1 MSEVTLIQAPT
12 VGAIVGGGYELVRFL
27 GAGGMGAVYEAVSE
41 DGRRVAV
48 KLLLDQAA
56 SAPNP
61 IVMKRFEREIS
72 LTATLDDPHVV
83 PTLDAGI
90 DEALG
95 LPFMVMP
102 LLVGMDLMQLVE
114 KIGPVH
120 PTVAARILRQACRA
134 LAYAHEQ
141 GVIHRD
147 VKPANLFLD
156 HARDGSVRVRVLDFG
171 IAKWL
176 ESGSELT
183 QTGAML
189 GTPHYMAPEQVLD
202 AKSADE
208 QTDVWGLGISLYEAL
223 SDEIPFREVSSFA
236 KLCVAITTQDTA
248 PTLQQAARWIDPKLA
263 AIVHGAL
270 LREREDRC
278 PDVASWAA
286 ALEPFTG
293 GSDELNARMLE
304 PLTPAVRELEA
315 EVAAIPRRWEDLS
328 LDGDPHALEPRE
340 GDADPLLGKRV
351 GDYELLRC
359 LGHGGMGAV
368 YEARDDRDRRVAIKV
383 IRPEI
388 AGTSASARKRF
399 AREARL
405 VQQIDDD
412 HVVRI
417 HEVAADASHALP
429 YIVMDLLQG
438 ADLAVTVRQL
448 GPLPPAVVARLFIQA
463 CEGLGAAHELGFIHR
478 DVKPANLFL
487 DRVPNGEVVLKV
499 CDFGIAKEILEEGG
513 ATEHLTRTGGMLGS
527 PMYMSPEQA
536 TDAKTIDHR
545 TDVWS
550 LGASLYH
557 ALCGAPP
564 WDGEQSV
571 GKLVLAVCTKPV
583 PDVQERA
590 PWVDGE
596 LASIVREA
604 MRKDP
609 RKRIA
614 TMVDF
619 AERLRRY
626 AGDDS
631 RVRRDELRR
640 LGRATLSR
648 QPPRAVVPVSAT
660 SYGSGVASTIEGL
673 PVPRARWKRW
683 GGIAAAG
690 IAVTGAVA
698 LWVAQGSEGAASEPG
713 SDTRAEAS
721 ASATASAESAPVPIR
736 AVVRIE
742 PAHAEVEID
751 GEPRDV
757 EDGVLTLSGAPGT
770 RFAIV
775 LRHDGR
781 EHRQELVL
789 PEQDLSTHR
798 VAIPA
803 PIASASAPTPPPV
816 AGPLPQARTTA
827 TADAITPPPPPAPS
841 SAEFIEGYQ

>member
-1 MSEVTLIQAPT
+1 MNEATLVQAPT
-12 VGAIVGGGYELVRFL
+12 VGAIVGDGYELVRFL
-27 GAGGMGAVYEAVSE
+27 GAGGMGAVYEAVSK

-56 SAPNP
+56 SAPSP
-61 IVMKRFEREIS
+61 TVMKRFEREVS

-90 DEALG
+90 DEVLG

-102 LLVGMDLMQLVE
+102 LLVGMDVAQLVE

-134 LAYAHEQ
+134 LVYAHRQ

-208 QTDVWGLGISLYEAL
+208 RTDVWGLGISLYEAL
-223 SDEIPFREVSSFA
+223 SDEIPFRELDSFA
-236 KLCVAITTQDTA
+236 KLCVAITSQDTT
-248 PTLQQAARWIDPKLA
+248 PTLQQAAPWIEPGLA

-270 LREREDRC
+270 IREREDRC

-304 PLTPAVRELEA
+304 PLAPVVRGHA
-315 EVAAIPRRWEDLS
+315 AAVAAIPRRWEALS
-328 LDGDPHALEPRE
+328 LDGDAHAPAPRE
-340 GDADPLLGKRV
+340 GDADPLLGKQV

-368 YEARDDRDRRVAIKV
+368 YEARDEEDRRVAIKV

-399 AREARL
+399 AREARM

-429 YIVMDLLQG
+429 YIVMDLLRG

-448 GPLPPAVVARLFIQA
+448 GPLPPKVVARLFAQA
-463 CEGLGAAHELGFIHR
+463 CAGLGAAHALGFIHR

-487 DRVPNGEVVLKV
+487 DRLPSGEVVLKV
-499 CDFGIAKEILEEGG
+499 CDFGIAKEILEEAGA

-550 LGASLYH
+550 LGASMFH
-557 ALCGAPP
+557 ALCGVPP
-564 WDGEQSV
+564 WDGEESV
-571 GKLVLAVCTKPV
+571 GKLVLAVCTQPV

-609 RKRIA
+609 KKRLA
-614 TMVDF
+614 TMQDF
-619 AERLRRY
+619 AERLRRF
-626 AGDDS
+626 AGDDTT
-631 RVRRDELRR
+631 VTRDELRR

-660 SYGSGVASTIEGL
+660 SYGSGVASTIAGL
-673 PVPRARWKRW
+673 PPARTPYKRW
-683 GGIAAAG
+683 VGVAAG
-690 IAVTGAVA
+690 ALVVIGGVAMWMAGRGPEQPAAVA
-698 LWVAQGSEGAASEPG
+698 ETEITAEIEPK
-713 SDTRAEAS
+713 
-721 ASATASAESAPVPIR
+721 ASAEPEPDEID
-736 AVVRIE
+736 AVVLIE
-742 PAHAEVEID
+742 PASAEVEVD
-751 GEPRDV
+751 GERRV
-757 EDGVLTLSGAPGT
+757 ANDGALQLTGKPGQRIVL
-770 RFAIV
+770 V

-781 EHRQELVL
+781 EHRDVLVL
-789 PEQDLSTHR
+789 PDQELSTHR
-798 VAIPA
+798 VAMP
-803 PIASASAPTPPPV
+803 SASA
-816 AGPLPQARTTA
+816 TTSA
-827 TADAITPPPPPAPS
+827 T
-841 SAEFIEGYQ
+841 